1 MLFLCKKRKQ
11 EHFFV
16 EYGRNGKLIED
27 EEQSNRSSC
36 SISIEGLL
44 NGQVMFVMWLPATV
58 IEWRWVLIIPVFF
71 LLTHNLIVSLVLLP
85 IFDISNSIASS
96 QVPNQ
101 EGPGH
106 KNVWLSDWVRQLE
119 WCGIFTAFYVA
130 SLSPSPSQPAT
141 SSSRFSSL
149 DFSFSLAKNKFI
161 YARRKEPELCGLRV
175 IHVQGPRLNPGQVDF
190 VIIILIPHR
199 RANN

>member
-27 EEQSNRSSC
+27 EEQSNRSCSC
-36 SISIEGLL
+36 SISIEELL

-96 QVPNQ
+96 QVANQ

-130 SLSPSPSQPAT
+130 SL
-141 SSSRFSSL
+141 
-149 DFSFSLAKNKFI
+149 FSFSLSASHFFI
-161 YARRKEPELCGLRV
+161 SILEF
-175 IHVQGPRLNPGQVDF
+175 RLLFLACQE
-190 VIIILIPHR
+190 
-199 RANN
+199 